1 MPHLEFLKQSTDELL
16 EEIWYRREKGD
27 ESLSGLLEESAQSS
41 AREELDRLASEGLVT
56 LTGDRVVFTDVGE
69 ARARA
74 VVRSHRLAE
83 RLLADVLE
91 VSNDEAEKTACL
103 MEHILSPSVVDA
115 VCAFLGH
122 PPTCPHGDPIPP
134 GPCCTARKNGVQ
146 PVVVPLD
153 EVEPGASARIV
164 FITPGAEKRLD
175 RLAAFGVMPGTT
187 LELKQKRP
195 SFVVEIEGTTLAVER
210 AIAREI
216 YVRRQG

>member
-16 EEIWYRREKGD
+16 EEIWYRRERG
-27 ESLSGLLEESAQSS
+27 EATVTGLLEASAQPA
-41 AREELDRLASEGLVT
+41 ARGELEHLAAEGLVT
-56 LTGDRVVFTDVGE
+56 IRDDRVDFTDAGE

-91 VSNDEAEKTACL
+91 VPHDEAEKTACL

-122 PPTCPHGDPIPP
+122 PPTCPHGEPIPP
-134 GPCCTARKNGVQ
+134 GACCTARKNGVQ
-146 PVVVPLD
+146 PVVVPLA
-153 EVEPGASARIV
+153 EVEPGRTVRIV
-164 FITPGAEKRLD
+164 FMTPGVEKRLD
-175 RLAAFGVMPGTT
+175 RLAAFGVMPGAT

-195 SFVVEIEGTTLAVER
+195 SFVVEIGGTTLAVER
-210 AIAREI
+210 DIAREI
-216 YVRRQG
+216 YVRREG